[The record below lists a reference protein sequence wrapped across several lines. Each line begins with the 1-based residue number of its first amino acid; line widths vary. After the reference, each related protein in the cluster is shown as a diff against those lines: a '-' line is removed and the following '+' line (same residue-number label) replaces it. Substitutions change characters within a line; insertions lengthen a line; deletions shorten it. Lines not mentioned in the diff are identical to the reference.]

1 MKKLKMFIKKNIPG
15 ATTATSIVKW
25 LMREEKLG
33 LFSMPPRKTRNSMRK
48 LHVRD
53 FGARIS

>member
-1 MKKLKMFIKKNIPG
+1 MFSEKNITE
-15 ATTATSIVKW
+15 AATATSIVKG

-48 LHVRD
+48 LQARD
-53 FGARIS
+53 FGIRIS